1 VFLIGFPLLLI
12 PFAIYN
18 IVVFVMAGDFA
29 APVVTLNLQSGVAYA
44 VSLGEVLIGFAI
56 LLLFVEFLK
65 LTRVGGRSAVDHLLS
80 FILLVAV
87 LAEFMLVP
95 RAATPAFLI
104 LLALSFIDVVA
115 GFALMPRK
123 VQRAITLEGVR
134 RVESQG

>member
-29 APVVTLNLQSGVAYA
+29 ARLFTLHLQSGIDYA
-44 VSLGEVLIGFAI
+44 VSFGDVLIGFAI

-65 LTRVGGRSAVDHLLS
+65 LTRHGGRSAVDHLLS
-80 FILLVAV
+80 FILLVVV

-95 RAATPAFLI
+95 QAATQAFLV
-104 LLALSFIDVVA
+104 LLALSFIDVVG
-115 GFALMPRK
+115 GFSLMPRK

-134 RVESQG
+134 RVESQV